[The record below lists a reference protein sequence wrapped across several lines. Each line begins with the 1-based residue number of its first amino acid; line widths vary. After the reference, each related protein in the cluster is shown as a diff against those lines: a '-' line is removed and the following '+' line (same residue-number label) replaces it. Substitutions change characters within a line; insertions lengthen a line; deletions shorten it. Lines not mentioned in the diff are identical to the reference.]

1 MELLLINIGNTF
13 AQPGVWSGNA
23 IDLLPRIPTAELKP
37 ELLPAGMP
45 IAAVTVVPAIRKR
58 FADTDIWY
66 LSAYNQ
72 RAGVD
77 FTQVD
82 ASTLGA
88 DRVANALAL
97 AELFPLPG
105 ISADCGTA
113 LTLEIV
119 DADGVFRGGAI
130 APGRAMM
137 RRSLAAGT
145 AQLPEI
151 PFSTQLPEHPGS
163 NTVETIR
170 FGVDRGAVGLMRE
183 LLSASLPACGKA
195 RRPTIVAT
203 GGGCPVLRR
212 SPRDS
217 DGAGRLHFARD
228 SPCLSLP
235 DFIICSGTG
244 KAERSGTKPASPT
257 VEVFA
262 REHLQITKAELY

>member
-1 MELLLINIGNTF
+1 MITAEKCIEHL
-13 AQPGVWSGNA
+13 SGMV
-23 IDLLPRIPTAELKP
+23 RIPTVSNAELAK
-37 ELLPAGMP
+37 M
-45 IAAVTVVPAIRKR
+45 
-58 FADTDIWY
+58 
-66 LSAYNQ
+66 
-72 RAGVD
+72 D
-77 FTQVD
+77 FTKFDQLH
-82 ASTLGA
+82 AYLKESY
-88 DRVANALAL
+88 
-97 AELFPLPG
+97 PL
-105 ISADCGTA
+105 IHEK

-203 GGGCPVLRR
+203 G
-212 SPRDS
+212 
-217 DGAGRLHFARD
+217 RD
-228 SPCLSLP
+228 SPFFAEALGIRTAPEDFTLRGILRAFLSR
-235 DFIICSGTG
+235 IS
-244 KAERSGTKPASPT
+244 
-257 VEVFA
+257 
-262 REHLQITKAELY
+262 

>member
-23 IDLLPRIPTAELKP
+23 IELLPRIPTAELKP

-45 IAAVTVVPAIRKR
+45 IAAATVVPAIRKR
-58 FADTDIWY
+58 FADTDM
-66 LSAYNQ
+66 
-72 RAGVD
+72 
-77 FTQVD
+77 
-82 ASTLGA
+82 
-88 DRVANALAL
+88 
-97 AELFPLPG
+97 LPG

-203 GGGCPVLRR
+203 GGDAPFFAEALGIRTAPEDFTLRGILR
-212 SPRDS
+212 
-217 DGAGRLHFARD
+217 AF
-228 SPCLSLP
+228 LSR
-235 DFIICSGTG
+235 IS
-244 KAERSGTKPASPT
+244 
-257 VEVFA
+257 
-262 REHLQITKAELY
+262 

>member
-1 MELLLINIGNTF
+1 MIEMEKEQGRDSSQEERNEENAEIREMGTLELEDGHSKHGIQLLTIIGEIEGHEAVSGNTK
-13 AQPGVWSGNA
+13 ATKYEH
-23 IDLLPRIPTAELKP
+23 LLPRLAEAEEDEDTEGVLI
-37 ELLPAGMP
+37 LL
-45 IAAVTVVPAIRKR
+45 
-58 FADTDIWY
+58 
-66 LSAYNQ
+66 N
-72 RAGVD
+72 
-77 FTQVD
+77 
-82 ASTLGA
+82 TLGGDVEA
-88 DRVANALAL
+88 GLAL

-203 GGGCPVLRR
+203 GGDAPIFAEALGIRTAPEDFTLRGILR
-212 SPRDS
+212 
-217 DGAGRLHFARD
+217 AF
-228 SPCLSLP
+228 LSR
-235 DFIICSGTG
+235 IS
-244 KAERSGTKPASPT
+244 
-257 VEVFA
+257 
-262 REHLQITKAELY
+262 

>member
-23 IDLLPRIPTAELKP
+23 IELLPRIPTAELKP

-45 IAAVTVVPAIRKR
+45 IAAATVVPAIRKR

-119 DADGVFRGGAI
+119 DADGVFSRWSDRSRTRHDAPQSRGRYGATSRNSI
-130 APGRAMM
+130 FHPT
-137 RRSLAAGT
+137 AGT
-145 AQLPEI
+145 
-151 PFSTQLPEHPGS
+151 
-163 NTVETIR
+163 
-170 FGVDRGAVGLMRE
+170 
-183 LLSASLPACGKA
+183 
-195 RRPTIVAT
+195 
-203 GGGCPVLRR
+203 
-212 SPRDS
+212 PRQQH
-217 DGAGRLHFARD
+217 G
-228 SPCLSLP
+228 
-235 DFIICSGTG
+235 
-244 KAERSGTKPASPT
+244 
-257 VEVFA
+257 
-262 REHLQITKAELY
+262 

>member
-45 IAAVTVVPAIRKR
+45 IAAATVVPAIRKR

-137 RRSLAAGT
+137 HRSLAAGT

-203 GGGCPVLRR
+203 GGMPRSSPKPSGFGRRRKTSLCAGFSVPFSPGFHNLLRNR
-212 SPRDS
+212 EGRTIRDE
-217 DGAGRLHFARD
+217 ARV
-228 SPCLSLP
+228 SHRGS
-235 DFIICSGTG
+235 ICSGT
-244 KAERSGTKPASPT
+244 
-257 VEVFA
+257 FA
-262 REHLQITKAELY
+262 NH

>member
-23 IDLLPRIPTAELKP
+23 IKLLPRIPTAELKP

-45 IAAVTVVPAIRKR
+45 IAAATVVPAIRKR

-97 AELFPLPG
+97 AEQFPLPG

-151 PFSTQLPEHPGS
+151 PFSAQLPEHPGS

-203 GGGCPVLRR
+203 GGDAPFFAEALGIRTAPEDFTLRGILR
-212 SPRDS
+212 
-217 DGAGRLHFARD
+217 AF
-228 SPCLSLP
+228 LSR
-235 DFIICSGTG
+235 IS
-244 KAERSGTKPASPT
+244 
-257 VEVFA
+257 
-262 REHLQITKAELY
+262 

>member
-23 IDLLPRIPTAELKP
+23 IELLPRIPTAELKP

-45 IAAVTVVPAIRKR
+45 IAAATVVPAIRKR

-203 GGGCPVLRR
+203 GGGMPRSSPKPSGFGRRRKTSLCAGFSVPFSPGFHNLLRNR
-212 SPRDS
+212 EGRTIRDE
-217 DGAGRLHFARD
+217 ARV
-228 SPCLSLP
+228 SHRGS
-235 DFIICSGTG
+235 ICSGT
-244 KAERSGTKPASPT
+244 
-257 VEVFA
+257 FA
-262 REHLQITKAELY
+262 NH